1 MDQTATAAAVSGG
14 DLREKIEASGLRAG
28 VGAELGFVIAK
39 GDKDNPDY
47 KSKVHKLERS
57 GSIHDL
63 VRATEALPPGQNPVD
78 HDDQTVDD
86 DPSSTVLDLTNF
98 QLHDLDSIE
107 LPPSLTKLDLTTN
120 HLTSL
125 DPQIATLSNK
135 KKTLKP
141 SAASLIRNRNLHFL
155 FHKASFRD
163 QIHGATIVDLQLRGV
178 RHGDPRKV
186 QGIHWKLHHHN
197 FPVPLETSGH

>member
-39 GDKDNPDY
+39 GDKDNSDH

-98 QLHDLDSIE
+98 QLHDFDSIE
-107 LPPSLTKLDLTTN
+107 LPSSLTELDLTTN
-120 HLTSL
+120 HLTGL
-125 DPQIATLSNK
+125 DPQIATLYNK
-135 KKTLKP
+135 KKP
-141 SAASLIRNRNLHFL
+141 SNPLLPVSSATGIFTSFFIRQALGIKSTGQQPLIYSFVVCGMVILAEYKEFTGNFTIIASQYL
-155 FHKASFRD
+155 
-163 QIHGATIVDLQLRGV
+163 
-178 RHGDPRKV
+178 
-186 QGIHWKLHHHN
+186 
-197 FPVPLETSGH
+197 